1 MKIKLFAAFVW
12 VSYRIILNK
21 QIVKKKQVPH
31 ELLPNILIISRGSIL
46 QQKKSATHYKKKNV
60 LGRKTGWTWGDVSS
74 SLPMYFLFQIARHH
88 EICFTEP
95 KIKKN
100 CIKWQMIGSNNNMAF
115 LRGIQRRTV
124 SCCHG

>member
-46 QQKKSATHYKKKNV
+46 QPKNRLLTTKKKRPGEEDGV
-60 LGRKTGWTWGDVSS
+60 DMG
-74 SLPMYFLFQIARHH
+74 
-88 EICFTEP
+88 
-95 KIKKN
+95 
-100 CIKWQMIGSNNNMAF
+100 
-115 LRGIQRRTV
+115 
-124 SCCHG
+124 